1 MKFATKSELIYNI
14 LKSQIVNG
22 VLTQGKA
29 INISELAK
37 KNEMSTIPVRE
48 SLKRLEAEGFVKII
62 PYKGAIVTS
71 YDEEKIIE
79 VMLIRG
85 VLEGFIAKTVLGNIT
100 EYQIKEL
107 KKINNF
113 MSECANSGSDG
124 KFVEL
129 NQLFHATLY
138 SYSSNKLLKQMINS
152 LWEKG
157 NWSKTLFAYY
167 PKCMNDAVKEHNRII
182 EMIERKDSEKL
193 EKLVRIH
200 KENRIELY
208 LKIASGQIKGE
219 KNENI

>member
-107 KKINNF
+107 KMRNPAHPTKR
-113 MSECANSGSDG
+113 
-124 KFVEL
+124 
-129 NQLFHATLY
+129 T
-138 SYSSNKLLKQMINS
+138 
-152 LWEKG
+152 
-157 NWSKTLFAYY
+157 
-167 PKCMNDAVKEHNRII
+167 
-182 EMIERKDSEKL
+182 
-193 EKLVRIH
+193 KLVAEKSQLGYMFKVGIILRDEYEYK
-200 KENRIELY
+200 KELIEEQL
-208 LKIASGQIKGE
+208 LEI
-219 KNENI
+219 